1 MKKRVENAD
10 RRQPVGLF
18 FPTRVQTRGTFLPV
32 ILAAFVMAGCA
43 RPPAP
48 DHLLRADPGQVAR
61 LERQSM
67 LRAAPSLARIV
78 SGSDL
83 AWRRPAAPVP
93 SPELSEGAAMWLF
106 VEPQTLLSRDRGAL
120 AELALPEHLS
130 LLADLGFSGLFV
142 APLESSGRDRH
153 PERSALEP
161 DVDIISFELSATAG
175 AEEDFQHLAAGAAEK
190 KLFLGSAVP
199 PLFTGAGPDF
209 LLALK
214 AAGDWPGAYIMLEA
228 PPEAESELPS
238 AGQLDA
244 PLRDSLSARG
254 VLPAGIDFGE
264 SAGWAVSGPER
275 GVDGRTRRWFYLFH
289 ETPNRP
295 VLNWDDPSGAARR
308 LLSAGIIRQ
317 VGLRR
322 VLLAGVRPGP
332 LLYSNSREA
341 PFRNV
346 SSRPEPG
353 LSALRDLCREIR
365 RYGGRPL
372 LLDRVPASL
381 GGLILDTECD
391 LITDNVTCPA
401 AEYALLSGDAAPLRA
416 ALDRTLAEGADQRR
430 FCRLLSTAQPL
441 DFALLAAETNR
452 KTLLFPDL
460 VPEQTAE
467 GWKRSLY
474 TQSGSL
480 QATLP
485 ALAAMRA
492 GLSPTELSEANRE
505 KIQPLHEIV
514 MLLRAGLPG
523 VLGLSG
529 QDLAGVVRHTAL
541 PPKPE
546 APAPRPALPAWSPG
560 PEMQA
565 STAGGMPRGLAVYA
579 PPLLQAAAPGSFAA
593 TVRGIAALRRETGVA
608 AGTLLARLPTIQPG
622 SVAFLVRLPDGDL
635 LLTAANFS
643 DKVVCET
650 FSRPRYASEQADD
663 LLRNT
668 EIDLA
673 GNRFTLQM
681 RPFECRLLRIAHN
694 T

>member
-1 MKKRVENAD
+1 
-10 RRQPVGLF
+10 
-18 FPTRVQTRGTFLPV
+18 
-32 ILAAFVMAGCA
+32 
-43 RPPAP
+43 
-48 DHLLRADPGQVAR
+48 
-61 LERQSM
+61 M

-83 AWRRPAAPVP
+83 TWRRPASPVP
-93 SPELSEGAAMWLF
+93 SPELLDGAAMWLF
-106 VEPQTLLSRDRGAL
+106 VEPQTLLSRERSAL

-142 APLESSGRDRH
+142 APLESSGRDWH

-161 DVDIISFELSATAG
+161 DVDITSFELSATAG
-175 AEEDFQHLAAGAAEK
+175 SEKDFRNLAAGATRNN
-190 KLFLGSAVP
+190 LFLGSAVP
-199 PLFTGAGPDF
+199 PFFTGTGPDF
-209 LLALK
+209 SLALK
-214 AAGDWPGAYIMLEA
+214 AVGDWPGAYIMLET
-228 PPEAESELPS
+228 PPEVASELPPS
-238 AGQLDA
+238 DGRLDA

-254 VLPAGIDFGE
+254 VLPAGIELGE
-264 SAGWAVSGPER
+264 SAGWAVSEPER

-289 ETPNRP
+289 ETPNQP

-322 VLLAGVRPGP
+322 VLLAGVRPGL
-332 LLYSNSREA
+332 LLYSNAQTAS
-341 PFRNV
+341 FHNV
-346 SSRPEPG
+346 PSRPEPG

-372 LLDRVPASL
+372 LLERVPVSL
-381 GGLILDTECD
+381 ESLILDTECD
-391 LITDNVTCPA
+391 LIADNVTCPA

-430 FCRLLSTAQPL
+430 FCRLLSTDQPL
-441 DFALLAAETNR
+441 DFALLAAETNQ
-452 KTLLFPDL
+452 KTRPFPDF
-460 VPEQTAE
+460 VPKQTAE
-467 GWKRSLY
+467 GWKSNLH

-492 GLSPTELSEANRE
+492 GLSSTELSEANRE

-529 QDLAGVVRHTAL
+529 QDLAGVVRHAL
-541 PPKPE
+541 PPKRE
-546 APAPRPALPAWSPG
+546 SARPPVLPAWSPS
-560 PEMQA
+560 PKVQA
-565 STAGGMPRGLAVYA
+565 STSGGLPRGLTVYA
-579 PPLLQAAAPGSFAA
+579 PPLLQAAVPDSFAA
-593 TVRGIAALRRETGVA
+593 TVRDIATLRRKTGVA
-608 AGTLLARLPTIQPG
+608 SGTLLARLPTRQPG

-650 FSRPRYASEQADD
+650 FSRPRYASEHADD

-668 EIDLA
+668 ELDLA
-673 GNRFTLQM
+673 GNHFTLQV
-681 RPFECRLLRIAHN
+681 RPFECRLLRIGATHIRFPE
-694 T
+694 